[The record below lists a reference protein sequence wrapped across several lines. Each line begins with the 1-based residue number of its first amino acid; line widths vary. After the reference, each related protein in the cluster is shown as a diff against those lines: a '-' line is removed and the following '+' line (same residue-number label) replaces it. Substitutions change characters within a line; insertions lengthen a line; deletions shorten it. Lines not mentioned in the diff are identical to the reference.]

1 MEREE
6 ALKHA
11 SHAATV
17 SMVFDLNEL
26 ESGDAS
32 DTAACDSEIR
42 MPEVLVQ
49 QESYTTRDSI
59 VFTPSPSD
67 IRLSAYVGAGSV
79 VEQSESNP
87 LQVTPPTAMLSY
99 QQQYVPNPIP
109 PAIPVIPTLPYRAAT
124 PEVPAV
130 EPAPRRKRAEA
141 GGGGGGTVSAS
152 GKDPAQ
158 LAKRNERERAARA
171 QESDAAKRER
181 REKRRL
187 ADAHRETSED
197 ALAHRKKTRREND
210 TRRRERKT
218 EAERVEYNERRRELH
233 RIRKEKKENGTFS
246 APRIASASASSSS
259 SSSSSSTFSFSSSSS
274 STPPGAFIPI
284 VVPFELGSPL

>member
-1 MEREE
+1 MTRTGMEREE

-11 SHAATV
+11 MHTATA

-26 ESGDAS
+26 EDAS
-32 DTAACDSEIR
+32 DTAACDNEIR

-79 VEQSESNP
+79 VEQRVSNP
-87 LQVTPPTAMLSY
+87 QQVTPPTAMLSY

-109 PAIPVIPTLPYRAAT
+109 PPIPVIPTLPYRAAT
-124 PEVPAV
+124 PEVPVV

-141 GGGGGGTVSAS
+141 GGGGGTVNES

-158 LAKRNERERAARA
+158 LARRNERERAVRA
-171 QESDAAKRER
+171 QESDATKRER

-187 ADAHRETSED
+187 ADAHRQQNED
-197 ALAHRKKTRREND
+197 TLAHRKKSRREND
-210 TRRRERKT
+210 SRRRERKT

-259 SSSSSSTFSFSSSSS
+259 SSPSTFSFSSSPSS
-274 STPPGAFIPI
+274 SPPGAFISI
-284 VVPFELGSPL
+284 AVPFELGDPL